1 MNLLNHFSD
10 PTVTSR
16 LSMVALTENGN
27 SVRITD
33 INQDQENDL
42 KLWNLFLSPNTELQT
57 TATYLILTW
66 TEKNA

>member
-1 MNLLNHFSD
+1 MLIMNLLNHFSD

-42 KLWNLFLSPNTELQT
+42 KL
-57 TATYLILTW
+57 
-66 TEKNA
+66 